1 MASTVSVPDV
11 RQGPANARSAV
22 QGNPALALALP
33 ASAGAWLLALLAQLS
48 GEAGALHH
56 HVLIEGEL
64 SMWVAVPAFLLAWQ
78 VMTAAM
84 MLPAS
89 LPALKMFGATL
100 PGRPGH
106 ALASFLVA
114 YGSVWTA
121 FGLAAFLGDVVVH
134 EMVETSTWL
143 GARPW
148 LVEAGAIGL
157 AGAYQFA
164 PLKRRGLAACRHPVG
179 AAPNG
184 SSRELAIGLG
194 LRHGLEC
201 VASSWALMLLMF
213 AAGVANLGWMVAL
226 AALMAYET
234 MGRHGPRAASAA
246 GVTLLGLS
254 CLVVLTGGAFGIGTR

>member
-1 MASTVSVPDV
+1 MASTVSAPDV
-11 RQGPANARSAV
+11 RQGPAGALSAV
-22 QGNPALALALP
+22 SGNAALAVALLASG
-33 ASAGAWLLALLAQLS
+33 AAWLLALVAQLS
-48 GEAGALHH
+48 GEAEALHH
-56 HVLIEGEL
+56 HALIEGEL

-89 LPALKMFGATL
+89 VPALKKFGATL

-106 ALASFLVA
+106 ALASFIVA

-134 EMVETSTWL
+134 ELVETWTWL

-148 LVEAGAIGL
+148 LVEAGTIGL

-164 PLKRRGLAACRHPVG
+164 PLKRRGLAACRHPAG
-179 AAPNG
+179 PGPEG
-184 SSRELAIGLG
+184 SSGGRAIGLG
-194 LRHGLEC
+194 VRHGLEC

-213 AAGVANLGWMVAL
+213 AAGVANLLWMVAL
-226 AALMAYET
+226 AALMGYET
-234 MGRHGPRAASAA
+234 MSRHGPRAASAA
-246 GVTLLGLS
+246 GVTLLVLA
-254 CLVVLTGGAFGIGTR
+254 CVVVLTGGGIGIGAR

>member
-1 MASTVSVPDV
+1 MASTVSAPDV
-11 RQGPANARSAV
+11 RQYAGGALSAV
-22 QGNPALALALP
+22 SGSPAMAVALLASGA
-33 ASAGAWLLALLAQLS
+33 AWLLALVAQLS
-48 GEAGALHH
+48 GQAEALHH
-56 HVLIEGEL
+56 HVLIEGQL
-64 SMWVAVPAFLLAWQ
+64 SMWLAVPAFLLSWQ

-89 LPALKMFGATL
+89 LPALRMFGATL
-100 PGRPGH
+100 VGRPGL

-121 FGLAAFLGDVVVH
+121 FGLAAFVGDVIVH
-134 EMVETSTWL
+134 EMVEAWTWL
-143 GARPW
+143 GERPW

-179 AAPNG
+179 PAANG
-184 SSRELAIGLG
+184 TGRVRAIGLG

-226 AALMAYET
+226 ASLMAYET

-246 GVTLLGLS
+246 GVALLALG
-254 CLVVLTGGAFGIGTR
+254 CLVVLTGGAIGMGGR

>member
-1 MASTVSVPDV
+1 MASTVSAMD
-11 RQGPANARSAV
+11 RQGAGGGLSSVSRSPAIGV
-22 QGNPALALALP
+22 VLV
-33 ASAGAWLLALLAQLS
+33 ASGAAWLLALVAQLS
-48 GEAGALHH
+48 GQAEALHH
-56 HVLIEGEL
+56 HVLVEGQL
-64 SMWVAVPAFLLAWQ
+64 SMWLAVPAFLLAWQ

-89 LPALKMFGATL
+89 LPALRMFGGTL
-100 PGRPGH
+100 PDRPGR
-106 ALASFLVA
+106 ALASFLLA

-134 EMVETSTWL
+134 EIVETWTWL
-143 GARPW
+143 GERPW

-179 AAPNG
+179 PAANDTGPE
-184 SSRELAIGLG
+184 RAMGLG

-201 VASSWALMLLMF
+201 VASSWAVMLLMF

-226 AALMAYET
+226 ALLMAYET
-234 MGRHGPRAASAA
+234 MGRHGSRAASAA
-246 GVTLLGLS
+246 GVALLALGG
-254 CLVVLTGGAFGIGTR
+254 LVVLTGGAIDMGAR